1 VIVNDQDK
9 LAESRTEIETMGFR
23 TSSVVDTVE
32 QINSLFQSLRLG
44 LLVFGMVALSVA
56 ALGMFNTLTVSLLEK
71 TREVGLMKAI
81 GMKSQEVKMLF
92 LAESVI
98 MGFFGGVLGLLFG
111 FLAGQLLSIV
121 LSSIAVASGFDPI
134 TATHIPLNLI
144 LTITGSSFLI
154 GVLTGF
160 YPAYR
165 ATHIS
170 ALNALRY
177 E

>member
-1 VIVNDQDK
+1 
-9 LAESRTEIETMGFR
+9 
-23 TSSVVDTVE
+23 
-32 QINSLFQSLRLG
+32 LRLG
-44 LLVFGMVALSVA
+44 LLVFGLVALSVA

-81 GMKSQEVKMLF
+81 GMKSEEVKMLF

-98 MGFFGGVLGLLFG
+98 MGFFGGILGLIFG
-111 FLAGQLLSIV
+111 FLLGQVLSIV
-121 LSSIAVASGFDPI
+121 LSSIAVASGFDPVV
-134 TATHIPLNLI
+134 ATHIPLNLALAI
-144 LTITGSSFLI
+144 VGSSFLI
-154 GVLTGF
+154 GVGTGF

-165 ATHIS
+165 ATRIS

>member
-1 VIVNDQDK
+1 
-9 LAESRTEIETMGFR
+9 
-23 TSSVVDTVE
+23 
-32 QINSLFQSLRLG
+32 
-44 LLVFGMVALSVA
+44 LSVA

-98 MGFFGGVLGLLFG
+98 MGFLGGVLGLMFG
-111 FLAGQLLSIV
+111 FLAGQTLSLV
-121 LSSIAVASGFDPI
+121 LTSIAVANGFDPI
-134 TATHIPLNLI
+134 VATYIPLNLV
-144 LTITGSSFLI
+144 LTITISSFAI
-154 GVLTGF
+154 GVATGF
-160 YPAYR
+160 YPAHR
-165 ATHIS
+165 ATRIS